1 MVARAT
7 DARNANEDGTLKV
20 DGAKRVELLEGES
33 TFLLSPDQVKSSEA
47 DHVAHLDDQAEHLWS

>member
-47 DHVAHLDDQAEHLWS
+47 DHVAHLDQAEHLWS